1 MANNIKGI
9 TIEIGGDTTKLQNA
23 LKGVNGDLKSTKN
36 ELKEV
41 EKGLKLDPKNTELL
55 AQKQQLLTK
64 AVGETKDK
72 LDVLKTAEAQVE
84 QQFKNGEASE
94 EQYRA
99 IKREVIATEAEL
111 KNLEE
116 QAKASN
122 STLAKVGDAFGTV
135 GDKATKAGEKM
146 MPVTAGITALGA
158 AGVAASMELDNGYDT
173 IITKTGA
180 TGEALENLT
189 TVADNVFS
197 DMPTTMINGVIG
209 IINEIPGVSLSKI
222 DTLSLPRLAF
232 RWDWDNNPFH
242 LLGLDGIYGYDC
254 NVTTSENTTTDGST
268 YQGSTAKE
276 RNIVITA
283 EIDGDYRKNR
293 ELLYRVF
300 PKGRTGTLE
309 YSEDGDVK
317 TITYRVESVTPGA
330 TTGVVRD
337 YTISL
342 ICTDPYFKDL
352 SDVEVVMAS
361 WVSDWY
367 FENGFD
373 INGVEFGHREAELVK
388 EIENNNGA
396 DNIGITAIFRA
407 DGIVK
412 NPAIYHSESGKYIK
426 VGYTGNDFELQSGQ
440 YVVIFTHTGKKNI
453 YLLDGVSQAEI
464 EEHKDRYG
472 MIDWDTVVSMY
483 GTIIN
488 QYLDEDGDFIQ
499 LQDGTNTI
507 TYNAESGIN
516 YLSVSVYYRI
526 SYLGV

>member
-1 MANNIKGI
+1 M
-9 TIEIGGDTTKLQNA
+9 
-23 LKGVNGDLKSTKN
+23 
-36 ELKEV
+36 
-41 EKGLKLDPKNTELL
+41 
-55 AQKQQLLTK
+55 
-64 AVGETKDK
+64 
-72 LDVLKTAEAQVE
+72 
-84 QQFKNGEASE
+84 
-94 EQYRA
+94 
-99 IKREVIATEAEL
+99 
-111 KNLEE
+111 
-116 QAKASN
+116 
-122 STLAKVGDAFGTV
+122 
-135 GDKATKAGEKM
+135 
-146 MPVTAGITALGA
+146 
-158 AGVAASMELDNGYDT
+158 
-173 IITKTGA
+173 
-180 TGEALENLT
+180 
-189 TVADNVFS
+189 
-197 DMPTTMINGVIG
+197 
-209 IINEIPGVSLSKI
+209 
-222 DTLSLPRLAF
+222 
-232 RWDWDNNPFH
+232 
-242 LLGLDGIYGYDC
+242 
-254 NVTTSENTTTDGST
+254 
-268 YQGSTAKE
+268 
-276 RNIVITA
+276 
-283 EIDGDYRKNR
+283 
-293 ELLYRVF
+293 
-300 PKGRTGTLE
+300 
-309 YSEDGDVK
+309 
-317 TITYRVESVTPGA
+317 TPGA

-426 VGYTGNDFELQSGQ
+426 VGYAGNDFELQSGQ

>member
-1 MANNIKGI
+1 MKEQFENEMKLEFLNKGANEAFARITVAAFASQLDPTIEELADIKTAVSEAVTNCIIHAYENRQGIIKINAQLKGNEIINNFNSSQYMNTRKISMQIMNMPKDLKIGLYKYDQTTNAPMSAVSFKVTKTDINSGASTQKDIVTETNGSVIAVIDTFNTSLNGKTIKYTIHENQTPTSYRTMEDVVFIIRYNADGSIASCNQVENDNGILNTKVQLDIASNGNIK
-9 TIEIGGDTTKLQNA
+9 TMN
-23 LKGVNGDLKSTKN
+23 
-36 ELKEV
+36 
-41 EKGLKLDPKNTELL
+41 
-55 AQKQQLLTK
+55 
-64 AVGETKDK
+64 
-72 LDVLKTAEAQVE
+72 
-84 QQFKNGEASE
+84 
-94 EQYRA
+94 
-99 IKREVIATEAEL
+99 
-111 KNLEE
+111 
-116 QAKASN
+116 
-122 STLAKVGDAFGTV
+122 
-135 GDKATKAGEKM
+135 
-146 MPVTAGITALGA
+146 
-158 AGVAASMELDNGYDT
+158 
-173 IITKTGA
+173 
-180 TGEALENLT
+180 
-189 TVADNVFS
+189 NV
-197 DMPTTMINGVIG
+197 
-209 IINEIPGVSLSKI
+209 KK
-222 DTLSLPRLAF
+222 
-232 RWDWDNNPFH
+232 
-242 LLGLDGIYGYDC
+242 
-254 NVTTSENTTTDGST
+254 
-268 YQGSTAKE
+268 KE
-276 RNIVITA
+276 RNIEITA

>member
-1 MANNIKGI
+1 MKI
-9 TIEIGGDTTKLQNA
+9 
-23 LKGVNGDLKSTKN
+23 
-36 ELKEV
+36 KEV
-41 EKGLKLDPKNTELL
+41 EVERKVLYEKCKNCKQSLLDKKITN
-55 AQKQQLLTK
+55 
-64 AVGETKDK
+64 
-72 LDVLKTAEAQVE
+72 
-84 QQFKNGEASE
+84 
-94 EQYRA
+94 YR
-99 IKREVIATEAEL
+99 KRKE
-111 KNLEE
+111 
-116 QAKASN
+116 
-122 STLAKVGDAFGTV
+122 
-135 GDKATKAGEKM
+135 
-146 MPVTAGITALGA
+146 
-158 AGVAASMELDNGYDT
+158 Y
-173 IITKTGA
+173 
-180 TGEALENLT
+180 LENYLFLFIMLCT
-189 TVADNVFS
+189 
-197 DMPTTMINGVIG
+197 TTMILTAFQQEAFWKDTVDFFTTFLNGCGEVLEMIADAECGLAQLLADMISQPIWRNVVYWIALALLFIITG
-209 IINEIPGVSLSKI
+209 ILLFFICHMAWDKYRKKVQSGINIWTVSIAILLLMVVVYLGDYI
-222 DTLSLPRLAF
+222 RMILPMNLF
-232 RWDWDNNPFH
+232 LLFH

-309 YSEDGDVK
+309 YSEDGDIK

-426 VGYTGNDFELQSGQ
+426 VGYAGNDFELQSGQ

-472 MIDWDTVVSMY
+472 MIDWETVVSMY

>member
-1 MANNIKGI
+1 MADI
-9 TIEIGGDTTKLQNA
+9 TVTCTND
-23 LKGVNGDLKSTKN
+23 KN
-36 ELKEV
+36 
-41 EKGLKLDPKNTELL
+41 
-55 AQKQQLLTK
+55 
-64 AVGETKDK
+64 
-72 LDVLKTAEAQVE
+72 
-84 QQFKNGEASE
+84 
-94 EQYRA
+94 
-99 IKREVIATEAEL
+99 
-111 KNLEE
+111 
-116 QAKASN
+116 
-122 STLAKVGDAFGTV
+122 
-135 GDKATKAGEKM
+135 
-146 MPVTAGITALGA
+146 
-158 AGVAASMELDNGYDT
+158 
-173 IITKTGA
+173 
-180 TGEALENLT
+180 
-189 TVADNVFS
+189 
-197 DMPTTMINGVIG
+197 
-209 IINEIPGVSLSKI
+209 VSI
-222 DTLSLPRLAF
+222 AF

-309 YSEDGDVK
+309 YSEDGDIK
-317 TITYRVESVTPGA
+317 IITYRVESVTPGA

-426 VGYTGNDFELQSGQ
+426 VGYAGNDFELQSGQ
-440 YVVIFTHTGKKNI
+440 YVVIFTHTGIGFKGIVKKIMVFVVIAVAYNVQRMTGDTI
-453 YLLDGVSQAEI
+453 PLREI
-464 EEHKDRYG
+464 V
-472 MIDWDTVVSMY
+472 IVF
-483 GTIIN
+483 
-488 QYLDEDGDFIQ
+488 FIC
-499 LQDGTNTI
+499 NE
-507 TYNAESGIN
+507 A
-516 YLSVSVYYRI
+516 LSVLENAAEFINIPQQLKDVLLQLRDKNAAKAEEKEESEE
-526 SYLGV
+526 

>member
-1 MANNIKGI
+1 MADI
-9 TIEIGGDTTKLQNA
+9 TVTCTND
-23 LKGVNGDLKSTKN
+23 KN
-36 ELKEV
+36 
-41 EKGLKLDPKNTELL
+41 
-55 AQKQQLLTK
+55 
-64 AVGETKDK
+64 
-72 LDVLKTAEAQVE
+72 
-84 QQFKNGEASE
+84 
-94 EQYRA
+94 
-99 IKREVIATEAEL
+99 
-111 KNLEE
+111 
-116 QAKASN
+116 
-122 STLAKVGDAFGTV
+122 
-135 GDKATKAGEKM
+135 
-146 MPVTAGITALGA
+146 
-158 AGVAASMELDNGYDT
+158 
-173 IITKTGA
+173 
-180 TGEALENLT
+180 
-189 TVADNVFS
+189 
-197 DMPTTMINGVIG
+197 
-209 IINEIPGVSLSKI
+209 VSI
-222 DTLSLPRLAF
+222 AF

-309 YSEDGDVK
+309 YSEDGDIK

-412 NPAIYHSESGKYIK
+412 NPAIYHSESEKYIK
-426 VGYTGNDFELQSGQ
+426 VGYAGNDFELQSGQ

-453 YLLDGVSQAEI
+453 YLLGGVSQAEI

-472 MIDWDTVVSMY
+472 MIDWDTVVSRY